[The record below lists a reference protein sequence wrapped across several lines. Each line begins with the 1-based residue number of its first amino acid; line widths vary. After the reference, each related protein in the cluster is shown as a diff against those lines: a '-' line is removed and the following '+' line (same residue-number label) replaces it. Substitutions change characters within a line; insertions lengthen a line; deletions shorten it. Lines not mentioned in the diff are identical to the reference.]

1 MIYLEEIISFAAKA
15 LEIIGISIIVIGV
28 VISLVYYLYQTI
40 QKQENC
46 YKTVRRK
53 MGKSIL
59 LGLEVLVAADIIAT
73 VVTEPTMNSVLTL
86 GVIIIIRILLSFSLQ
101 VELEGKFPW
110 QAKRKNTE
118 ELS

>member
-1 MIYLEEIISFAAKA
+1 MDMVKESIELVAKA
-15 LEIIGISIIVIGV
+15 LEIVGVAIIVIGV
-28 VISLVYYLYQTI
+28 ISAIFIYLYQMMR
-40 QKQENC
+40 KEEN
-46 YKTVRRK
+46 YYQTVRRK

-73 VVTEPTMNSVLTL
+73 VVTEPTMNSVLIL
-86 GVIIIIRILLSFSLQ
+86 GVIIIIRTLLSFSLQ

-110 QAKRKNTE
+110 QAKRENTN